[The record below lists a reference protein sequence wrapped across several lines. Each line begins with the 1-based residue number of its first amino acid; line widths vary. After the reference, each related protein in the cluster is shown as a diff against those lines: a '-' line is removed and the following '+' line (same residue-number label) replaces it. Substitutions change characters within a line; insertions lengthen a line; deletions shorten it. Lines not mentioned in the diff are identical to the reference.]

1 MCARL
6 CISSHSLYL
15 LHKIHKHYSIDFG
28 LSKRY
33 DTHRSFNSLSKL
45 QSFVGTPN
53 YVAPEILESDSNRGY
68 THSCDLWSIG
78 VLAYALLSAK
88 SPFRRE
94 NESETYKAIKKGV
107 YSFPSHDWEGISEEA
122 KDFIRQLLVKDARQR
137 PSAVELRKH
146 PWIKDALKNDRG
158 TTKKS
163 GGFFTKMFRGKK

>member
-1 MCARL
+1 M
-6 CISSHSLYL
+6 
-15 LHKIHKHYSIDFG
+15 
-28 LSKRY
+28 
-33 DTHRSFNSLSKL
+33 

-78 VLAYALLSAK
+78 ILAYALLSAK

-94 NESETYKAIKKGV
+94 NESETYKAIKKGE
-107 YSFPSHDWEGISEEA
+107 YSFPSHEWEAISEEA

>member
-1 MCARL
+1 MHL
-6 CISSHSLYL
+6 ISFFIIISIKLTRTA
-15 LHKIHKHYSIDFG
+15 IDFG

-45 QSFVGTPN
+45 RSFVGSPN
-53 YVAPEILESDSNRGY
+53 YVAPEILELDSNRGY

-94 NESETYKAIKKGV
+94 NESETYKAIKKGEYTMIDGV
-107 YSFPSHDWEGISEEA
+107 SDEA

-163 GGFFTKMFRGKK
+163 GGFFSKMFRGKK

>member
-1 MCARL
+1 MHL
-6 CISSHSLYL
+6 ISFFIILST
-15 LHKIHKHYSIDFG
+15 KPTQNSIDFG

-53 YVAPEILESDSNRGY
+53 YVAPEILELDSNRGY

-94 NESETYKAIKKGV
+94 NESETYKAIKKGE
-107 YSFPSHDWEGISEEA
+107 YTMIDDISDEA

-163 GGFFTKMFRGKK
+163 GGFFTKMFRGKKCL